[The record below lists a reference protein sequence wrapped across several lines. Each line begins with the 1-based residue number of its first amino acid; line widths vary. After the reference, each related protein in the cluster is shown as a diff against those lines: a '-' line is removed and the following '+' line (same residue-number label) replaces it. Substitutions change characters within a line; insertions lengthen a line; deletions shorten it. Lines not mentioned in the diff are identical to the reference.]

1 MRKVV
6 NFLISK
12 IKHEPYQIDEHLRLA
27 VLFHES
33 LNRMFQLLWGVIRFR
48 THAKFP
54 AFISKRIQVRD
65 MANIHLG
72 KGVTVEKDV
81 VLDAASVNGLV
92 VGDNVKI
99 GRYTQI
105 RCSGTLK
112 QLGKGFIIGENS
124 GIGEFSFFGAAGGI
138 SIGSNAIMGQN
149 VRMHAEN
156 HNYADSKVPIRLQG
170 VTHSGIVVKD
180 NCWLGAGVV
189 VLDGVTIGSGCVIGA
204 NSLVTKDIP
213 DNSVAV
219 GSPAKVIKS
228 RLE

>member
-99 GRYTQI
+99 GRCTQI

-138 SIGSNAIMGQN
+138 
-149 VRMHAEN
+149 
-156 HNYADSKVPIRLQG
+156 
-170 VTHSGIVVKD
+170 
-180 NCWLGAGVV
+180 
-189 VLDGVTIGSGCVIGA
+189 
-204 NSLVTKDIP
+204 
-213 DNSVAV
+213 
-219 GSPAKVIKS
+219 
-228 RLE
+228 